1 MQLNSLTITEKYEYC
16 IYECNVLVAHV
27 HFIASMHRKCNSQ
40 PGLLFCH
47 FHGQQCDFIFILFIS
62 MIIEIGGG
70 MKIRLSDVVLY
81 STQQEHLLHKVVILK
96 STIQ

>member
-1 MQLNSLTITEKYEYC
+1 M
-16 IYECNVLVAHV
+16 LVAHV

-62 MIIEIGGG
+62 IIIEIGCG
-70 MKIRLSDVVLY
+70 MKIRLSDKVFNGTLK
-81 STQQEHLLHKVVILK
+81 EHLLHKDVILM